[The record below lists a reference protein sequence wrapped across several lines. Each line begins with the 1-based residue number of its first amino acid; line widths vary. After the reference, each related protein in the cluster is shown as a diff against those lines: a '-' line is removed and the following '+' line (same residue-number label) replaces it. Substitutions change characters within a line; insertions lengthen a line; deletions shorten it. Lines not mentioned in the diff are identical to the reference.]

1 MKQASPT
8 RDPEPGN
15 TRIAEDRAAKIL
27 ERAAALDAKR
37 NTEIEL
43 HQLRE
48 AAEDAGISPEAFDE
62 ALRESATELAAPSA
76 GKRGKAGS
84 TAGGP
89 PIAVTDLTHYAAI
102 LTDVLGDE
110 GRISVTDGIE
120 WRDDEGLSVTIN
132 PGSNRVTAAVSA
144 EGRLRTKMM
153 GVVLP
158 ALLPLSFFFLIGVAE
173 EEEAFIGFIGVI
185 LAVLASMGGT
195 WFTHRREQ
203 KALRKKAERIRRQLQ
218 RLLTPAE

>member
-1 MKQASPT
+1 MKQATPT
-8 RDPEPGN
+8 RDPEPGT

-37 NTEIEL
+37 NTEIEVD
-43 HQLRE
+43 QLRE

-62 ALRESATELAAPSA
+62 ALRENASELTAPPS
-76 GKRGKAGS
+76 GKRGKS
-84 TAGGP
+84 LPSVGP
-89 PIAVTDLTHYAAI
+89 PIAMTDLTHYAAI
-102 LTDVLGDE
+102 LTDVLGDD

-132 PGSNRVTAAVSA
+132 PTFNRVTAAVSA
-144 EGRLRTKMM
+144 EGRIRTKMM

-158 ALLPLSFFFLIGVAE
+158 ALLPAAFFFLIAFE
-173 EEEAFIGFIGVI
+173 EEEALIGFVGVM